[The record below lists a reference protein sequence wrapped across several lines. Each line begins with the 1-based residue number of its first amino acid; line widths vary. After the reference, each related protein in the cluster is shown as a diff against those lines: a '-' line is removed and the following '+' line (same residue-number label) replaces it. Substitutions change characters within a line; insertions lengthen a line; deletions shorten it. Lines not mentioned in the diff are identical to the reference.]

1 MATVT
6 DLHPVLAGFLA
17 SAVASLGTAL
27 GALLIYGVRELKSWT
42 EDALLSGAAGIMLAA
57 SFFSLLQPG
66 LEYGFEAYGSPL
78 LSVAVVMAGM
88 LAGGWLLYL
97 IHQHAPH
104 EHFRKG
110 REGPDTVRFARLW
123 LFVIAITLHNFPEG
137 MAVGVGVA
145 SGDVAAGAALT
156 LGIGIQNIPEG
167 LAVAVALLAAGYGR
181 HTAFLIAFAT
191 GLVQPL
197 GGLLG
202 ASMAWIAVAMLPAVL
217 AFAGGAMIYIIS
229 DEIIPET
236 HRGDNKSIA
245 TGSLMLGVA
254 LMLLLMVLFD

>member
-1 MATVT
+1 MT
-6 DLHPVLAGFLA
+6 DLHPVLAGVLA
-17 SAVASLGTAL
+17 SAAAGLGTGL
-27 GALLIYGVRELKSWT
+27 GAVLIYGVRELQSWT

-66 LEYGFEAYGSPL
+66 LEYGIEAYGNPL
-78 LSVAVVMAGM
+78 WSVAVVVAGM
-88 LAGGWLLYL
+88 LAGGLLLYF

-104 EHFRKG
+104 EHFHTG
-110 REGPDTVRFARLW
+110 REGPDTARFARLW

-145 SGDVAAGAALT
+145 SGDVAAGTALT
-156 LGIGIQNIPEG
+156 LGIGIQNVPEG
-167 LAVAVALLAAGYGR
+167 LAVATSLLAAGYGR

-191 GLVQPL
+191 GLVEPV

-202 ASMAWIAVAMLPAVL
+202 ASMAWLAAALLPAVL
-217 AFAGGAMIYIIS
+217 AFAGGAMLYIIS

-236 HRGDNKSIA
+236 HRGDNKHIA
-245 TGSLMLGVA
+245 TGSLMIGVA
-254 LMLLLMVLFD
+254 LMLLLTVLLG